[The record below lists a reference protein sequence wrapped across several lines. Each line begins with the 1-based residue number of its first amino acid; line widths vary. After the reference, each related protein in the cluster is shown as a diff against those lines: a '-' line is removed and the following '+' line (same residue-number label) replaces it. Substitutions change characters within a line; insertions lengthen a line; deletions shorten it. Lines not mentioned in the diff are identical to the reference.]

1 MRTQIAGR
9 SVYVLFDS
17 HPRPSHPDGLGFII
31 NSDIRLTAAYLSDL
45 LAYDENLLNDPS
57 LQWQAQLLGY
67 FSGHIL
73 LPLKEEPS
81 TTEVLLE
88 SSMAL
93 LSSYADVAKEKARVS
108 ELCEKVNEL
117 ERQHRFLEERT
128 KHLERR
134 RREDYEQYQK
144 NINSYVQERGKEHN
158 SQRQRYLFSSPT
170 SSFSTSP
177 QVQGGEEGWN
187 LVKRLRNS
195 KEKGTSSN
203 HGSYSQVQSYAS
215 AVSNDS
221 RSDAPLPST
230 SSWHQ
235 NSSMPGG
242 FTNLTASTSNFDRD
256 LAIAMELQR
265 KYEEED
271 EQLANQREM
280 LQTMEPDPFEC
291 LICFDKYPQ
300 DSVARVGGCE
310 HQFCRGCLRGHAKTK
325 ISERRFPIS
334 CPSCVADKNIVDH
347 GGETG
352 L

>member
-1 MRTQIAGR
+1 LA
-9 SVYVLFDS
+9 
-17 HPRPSHPDGLGFII
+17 
-31 NSDIRLTAAYLSDL
+31 AAYLSDL
-45 LAYDENLLNDPS
+45 FAYDENLLNDPS

-81 TTEVLLE
+81 TTDILLE

-93 LSSYADVAKEKARVS
+93 LSSYADVAREKARIS

-128 KHLERR
+128 KHLERC

-144 NINSYVQERGKEHN
+144 NINSYVRERKKEYN
-158 SQRQRYLFSSPT
+158 QASSQGRRNFFSLPT
-170 SSFSTSP
+170 SSFLSSP
-177 QVQGGEEGWN
+177 QPPHVQGGEEGRH
-187 LVKRLRNS
+187 LVERLRDSKGKQS
-195 KEKGTSSN
+195 KEPGSN
-203 HGSYSQVQSYAS
+203 HGLYSQVQSYAS
-215 AVSNDS
+215 AVSNNG
-221 RSDAPLPST
+221 RSDAPLLST
-230 SSWHQ
+230 SSWYQ
-235 NSSMPGG
+235 NSTMPGG
-242 FTNLTASTSNFDRD
+242 SANLTASTSDIDRD
-256 LAIAMELQR
+256 LAVAVELQR

-271 EQLANQREM
+271 EQLVDQREM
-280 LQTMEPDPFEC
+280 LQRMEPDLFEC

-310 HQFCRGCLRGHAKTK
+310 HQFRRGCLRGHARTK

-334 CPSCVADKNIVDH
+334 CPSCVADKNRVDH

>member
-1 MRTQIAGR
+1 M
-9 SVYVLFDS
+9 
-17 HPRPSHPDGLGFII
+17 GFVI
-31 NSDIRLTAAYLSDL
+31 NSDIRLAAAYLSDL

-81 TTEVLLE
+81 TTEMLLE

-93 LSSYADVAKEKARVS
+93 LSSYADVAREKARVS

-144 NINSYVQERGKEHN
+144 NIDSYVRERKKEHN
-158 SQRQRYLFSSPT
+158 QASSQERRNFFSSPT
-170 SSFSTSP
+170 SSFLSSLP
-177 QVQGGEEGWN
+177 HVQGGEESWH
-187 LVKRLRNS
+187 LIERLRNS
-195 KEKGTSSN
+195 KGKQSKKSGSN
-203 HGSYSQVQSYAS
+203 HGLRSQVQSYAS
-215 AVSNDS
+215 AVSDDG

-230 SSWHQ
+230 SSWYQ
-235 NSSMPGG
+235 NTTIPGG
-242 FTNLTASTSNFDRD
+242 FANLTASTLDSDCD
-256 LAIAMELQR
+256 LAVAMELQR

-271 EQLANQREM
+271 EQLTDQREM
-280 LQTMEPDPFEC
+280 LQRMEPDPFEC

-300 DSVARVGGCE
+300 DSVARAGGCE
-310 HQFCRGCLRGHAKTK
+310 HQFCRDCLRDHARTK

-334 CPSCVADKNIVDH
+334 CPSCVADKNRVDH